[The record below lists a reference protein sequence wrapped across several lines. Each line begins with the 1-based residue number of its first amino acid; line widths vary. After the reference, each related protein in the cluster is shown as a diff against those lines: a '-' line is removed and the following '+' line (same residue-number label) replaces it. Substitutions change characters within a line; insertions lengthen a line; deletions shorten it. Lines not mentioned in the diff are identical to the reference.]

1 VLVTGETGTGKEL
14 VAQAVH
20 AQSGRAD
27 KPMISINCA
36 ALPDNLVESELFGHV
51 RGAFTGAL
59 SERSG
64 KFEQAHQGTLFL
76 DEVGELS
83 LPVQAKLLRVLQ
95 SGQLQRLGSD
105 REHHVDVRVI
115 AATNRDLAAEVRAG
129 RMRAD
134 FYHRLNVYPLNV
146 PPLRERDSD
155 VLQLAGYFLEENRS
169 RLRLGGLRL
178 DAAAQA
184 ALLNRSWP
192 GNVRELEHCISR
204 AVLRALSRHDGS
216 ASRAGARL
224 RIVTLGLADLWE
236 RAEAPAAEQAA
247 ASMDPATARLRPRPA
262 CAPPSAPMNASWS
275 APAWPATRA
284 AGPPQR
290 ASCSSIVPICSA
302 WPSGWRSTGLD
313 QRPWMPSSSTSKFS
327 VALGGTARPAPRAA
341 VGNGWRAGELGLAA
355 DLHLLHALGP
365 AGDHAIERELDGL
378 LACIGAVELLAG
390 IGEVAAVVHL
400 DGVRRLGTGPAA
412 FDLAF
417 IDQPAGG
424 GDRRSMNHCAS
435 TQPIQTD
442 HGDCFFI
449 SDALNEQNPTLVRSR
464 VEKCHGSN
472 AAGRISDP
480 GNADI
485 VQRLG
490 QMRHGAIRV
499 MPFVQA
505 EQADAEGLEVR
516 AFIALQRHARGGLQA
531 HLEEGAAALDFRV
544 GGVADDHARR
554 LVALGRHAGK
564 AARLQ
569 QLAHLAPSSICSSR
583 TLAKPYS
590 RVSSITSRRRSSAS
604 VGMVV

>member
-1 VLVTGETGTGKEL
+1 MTTSHILNAVSPLIADLAQDLSERERLRRLLAALRNLLPADAVALLKLEGEWLRPMAIDGLMPDTLGRRFRLGEHPRFAQLLAAGQAMRFEPDSPLPDPYDGLVAHKGQAISELHVHDCMGCVLQLGGLPWGLLTLDALEPGRFADPAALAMLQAFSNLAAATVATAERVHLLSQLARGATGSASPAAPQERGLQGASPVMRQLQKDIALVAASDLCVLVTGETGTGKEL

-115 AATNRDLAAEVRAG
+115 AATNRDLAAEVHAG

-134 FYHRLNVYPLNV
+134 FYHRLNVYPLAV

-204 AVLRALSRHDGS
+204 AVLRALSRNDGS
-216 ASRAGARL
+216 ASRAGTRL

-236 RAEAPAAEQAA
+236 RAEAPAAAQATA
-247 ASMDPATARLRPRPA
+247 PMDPATPA
-262 CAPPSAPMNASWS
+262 AAPE
-275 APAWPATRA
+275 
-284 AGPPQR
+284 AG
-290 ASCSSIVPICSA
+290 
-302 WPSGWRSTGLD
+302 L
-313 QRPWMPSSSTSKFS
+313 
-327 VALGGTARPAPRAA
+327 RAA
-341 VGNGWRAGELGLAA
+341 VSAYERQLVSSSLARHRGSWA
-355 DLHLLHALGP
+355 A
-365 AGDHAIERELDGL
+365 AARELQ
-378 LACIGAVELLAG
+378 
-390 IGEVAAVVHL
+390 L
-400 DGVRRLGTGPAA
+400 DRANL
-412 FDLAF
+412 
-417 IDQPAGG
+417 
-424 GDRRSMNHCAS
+424 
-435 TQPIQTD
+435 
-442 HGDCFFI
+442 
-449 SDALNEQNPTLVRSR
+449 
-464 VEKCHGSN
+464 
-472 AAGRISDP
+472 
-480 GNADI
+480 
-485 VQRLG
+485 QRLAK
-490 QMRHGAIRV
+490 R
-499 MPFVQA
+499 
-505 EQADAEGLEVR
+505 LEIDR
-516 AFIALQRHARGGLQA
+516 
-531 HLEEGAAALDFRV
+531 
-544 GGVADDHARR
+544 
-554 LVALGRHAGK
+554 
-564 AARLQ
+564 
-569 QLAHLAPSSICSSR
+569 P
-583 TLAKPYS
+583 
-590 RVSSITSRRRSSAS
+590 
-604 VGMVV
+604 

>member
-1 VLVTGETGTGKEL
+1 MTTSHILNAVSPLIADLAQDLSERERLRRLLAALRNLLPADAVALLKLEGEWLRPMAIDGLMPDTLGRRFRLGEHPRFAQLLAAGQAMRFEPDSPLPDPYDGLVAHKGQAISELHVHDCMGCVLQLGGLPWGLLTLDALEPGRFADPAALAMLQAFSNLAAATVATAERVHQLSQLARGATGSASPAAPQERGLQGASPVMRQLQKDIALVAASDLCVLVTGETGTGKEL

-115 AATNRDLAAEVRAG
+115 AATNRDLAAEVGAG

-134 FYHRLNVYPLNV
+134 FYHRLNVYPLAV

-204 AVLRALSRHDGS
+204 AVLRALSRNDGN
-216 ASRAGARL
+216 ASRAGTRL

-236 RAEAPAAEQAA
+236 RAEAPAAAQATA
-247 ASMDPATARLRPRPA
+247 PMDPATPA
-262 CAPPSAPMNASWS
+262 AAPE
-275 APAWPATRA
+275 
-284 AGPPQR
+284 AG
-290 ASCSSIVPICSA
+290 
-302 WPSGWRSTGLD
+302 L
-313 QRPWMPSSSTSKFS
+313 
-327 VALGGTARPAPRAA
+327 RAA
-341 VGNGWRAGELGLAA
+341 VSAYERQLVSSSLARHRGSWA
-355 DLHLLHALGP
+355 A
-365 AGDHAIERELDGL
+365 AARELQ
-378 LACIGAVELLAG
+378 
-390 IGEVAAVVHL
+390 L
-400 DGVRRLGTGPAA
+400 DRANL
-412 FDLAF
+412 
-417 IDQPAGG
+417 
-424 GDRRSMNHCAS
+424 
-435 TQPIQTD
+435 
-442 HGDCFFI
+442 
-449 SDALNEQNPTLVRSR
+449 
-464 VEKCHGSN
+464 
-472 AAGRISDP
+472 
-480 GNADI
+480 
-485 VQRLG
+485 QRLAK
-490 QMRHGAIRV
+490 R
-499 MPFVQA
+499 
-505 EQADAEGLEVR
+505 LEIDR
-516 AFIALQRHARGGLQA
+516 
-531 HLEEGAAALDFRV
+531 
-544 GGVADDHARR
+544 
-554 LVALGRHAGK
+554 
-564 AARLQ
+564 
-569 QLAHLAPSSICSSR
+569 P
-583 TLAKPYS
+583 
-590 RVSSITSRRRSSAS
+590 
-604 VGMVV
+604 

>member
-1 VLVTGETGTGKEL
+1 MTTSHILNAVSPLIADLAQDLSERERLRRLLAALRNLLPADAVALLKLEGEWLRPMAIDGLMPDTLGRRFRLGEHPRFAQLLAAGQAMRFEPDSPLPDPYDGLVAHKGQAISELHVHDCMGCVLQLGGLPWGLLTLDALEPGRFADPAALAMLQAFSNLAAATVATAERVHQLSQLARGATGSASPAAPQERGLQGASPVMRQLQKDIALVAASDLCVLVTGETGTGKEL

-115 AATNRDLAAEVRAG
+115 AATNRDLAAEVGAG

-134 FYHRLNVYPLNV
+134 FYHRLNVYPLAV

-204 AVLRALSRHDGS
+204 AVLRALSRNDGS
-216 ASRAGARL
+216 ASRAGTRL

-236 RAEAPAAEQAA
+236 RAEVPAAAQATA
-247 ASMDPATARLRPRPA
+247 PMDPATPA
-262 CAPPSAPMNASWS
+262 AAPE
-275 APAWPATRA
+275 
-284 AGPPQR
+284 AG
-290 ASCSSIVPICSA
+290 
-302 WPSGWRSTGLD
+302 L
-313 QRPWMPSSSTSKFS
+313 
-327 VALGGTARPAPRAA
+327 RAA
-341 VGNGWRAGELGLAA
+341 VSAYERQLVSSSLARHRGSWA
-355 DLHLLHALGP
+355 A
-365 AGDHAIERELDGL
+365 AARELQ
-378 LACIGAVELLAG
+378 
-390 IGEVAAVVHL
+390 L
-400 DGVRRLGTGPAA
+400 DRANL
-412 FDLAF
+412 
-417 IDQPAGG
+417 
-424 GDRRSMNHCAS
+424 
-435 TQPIQTD
+435 
-442 HGDCFFI
+442 
-449 SDALNEQNPTLVRSR
+449 
-464 VEKCHGSN
+464 
-472 AAGRISDP
+472 
-480 GNADI
+480 
-485 VQRLG
+485 QRLAK
-490 QMRHGAIRV
+490 R
-499 MPFVQA
+499 
-505 EQADAEGLEVR
+505 LEIDR
-516 AFIALQRHARGGLQA
+516 
-531 HLEEGAAALDFRV
+531 
-544 GGVADDHARR
+544 
-554 LVALGRHAGK
+554 
-564 AARLQ
+564 
-569 QLAHLAPSSICSSR
+569 P
-583 TLAKPYS
+583 
-590 RVSSITSRRRSSAS
+590 
-604 VGMVV
+604 